1 MLKNY
6 IPLCMVIICSTLQA
20 EVVLD
25 GSLGPRGALPGPDY
39 LIGADLGQQHGANL
53 FHSFDTFNINTFESA
68 TFSGSDNINNVI
80 SRVTGGNPSN
90 IDGLFRSTISSANA
104 YLLNPA
110 GILFGQNA
118 QLDVQ
123 GSFHASTADVL
134 HFQDGSKFSATH
146 PQQSGLT
153 VAPPAAFGFLTESP
167 ARIAIEG
174 SNLSVNAGKT
184 LSFVGGQIDI
194 NNASLA
200 APSGQLN
207 LISMAQPGDVIPRYE
222 DLPAIKSLGN
232 ITLHDSIVTSSGE
245 GGGGIYIRGGR
256 FELHN
261 STVVAHTQGAQDGT
275 GIDIQANELL
285 ANQGGQIASHTFG
298 AGKAGGI
305 RVKVT
310 GTAEFT
316 DLNSD
321 GNASGVFADSKG
333 SGDAGDVIL
342 EIGELKVTEGAWM
355 GSEAYD
361 SGDGGHFI
369 IRAKD
374 LTFLNGGQVFTA
386 TYGSGQ
392 GGKID
397 VKVAEG
403 IILSGEY
410 KEIYGSGILSYSFN
424 EADNAGN
431 AGDIVLEANAL
442 SLKKG
447 TQISAATFGAGQG
460 GHLILKV
467 NGLVSLSGENS
478 KLYGSLISS
487 SAVGTVKNAGN
498 GGTIVLK
505 ARQLQITDG
514 GQVLAATFGPGD
526 AGQIFIQVA
535 DSVTLSGTA
544 SGQEKD
550 GQYFPSAILTNSD
563 DTYTDNLGQAG
574 NIVLVTQALSLAHGA
589 KISASTRGSQPGG
602 NVEIQ
607 AQQLYLA
614 DDAKITAESKKKAL
628 GDAGNLIITLT
639 GQLNM
644 ENASIETAADRA
656 DGGNIYI
663 TVPDYI
669 YLVNSAITTS
679 VKAED
684 GDGGNMTLSPT
695 FLVLD
700 GSKIIARAVGGDGG
714 NIHITTQGIYE
725 FSDSP
730 IDASSELGVDGEVVI
745 ALPDASA
752 IEGAFALS
760 AERNAVS
767 LPGPPCRGKKG
778 TEISTFSAILRRE
791 GASMSPKSLQE

>member
-6 IPLCMVIICSTLQA
+6 IPLCMLIICSALQA

-39 LIGADLGQQHGANL
+39 LIGADLGQQRGANL

-68 TFSGSDNINNVI
+68 TFSGPDNIHNVI

-90 IDGLFRSTISSANA
+90 IDGLFRSTISGANA

-123 GSFHASTADVL
+123 GSFHASTADAL
-134 HFQDGSKFSATH
+134 HFQDGSKFSASH
-146 PQQSGLT
+146 PEQSGLT

-167 ARIAIEG
+167 ARIAIDG
-174 SNLSVNAGKT
+174 SDLFVPAGQT
-184 LSFVGGQIDI
+184 LSFIGGQIDI
-194 NNASLA
+194 NNASIA
-200 APSGQLN
+200 APAGQLN
-207 LISMAQPGDVIPRYE
+207 LVSIAQSGNVIPRYE
-222 DLPAIKSLGN
+222 DLPAIKALGN

-298 AGKAGGI
+298 SGKGGGI
-305 RVKVT
+305 RIRVI
-310 GTAEFT
+310 GTTEFT
-316 DLNSD
+316 EQNSD

-342 EIGELKVTEGAWM
+342 EVGELKVTEGAWM
-355 GSEAYD
+355 GSESYN

-374 LTFLNGGQVFTA
+374 LTFLNGGQIGTA

-392 GGKID
+392 GGYID
-397 VKVAEG
+397 VKVAKG

-410 KEIYGSGILSYSFN
+410 KGMYNSAILSYSFS
-424 EADNAGN
+424 EDDNAGN
-431 AGDIVLEANAL
+431 AGNIMLEANAL
-442 SLKKG
+442 TLKNG
-447 TQISAATFGAGQG
+447 DIGAASFGAGQG
-460 GHLILKV
+460 GHITLKV
-467 NGLVSLSGENS
+467 NGLVSLSGES
-478 KLYGSLISS
+478 SLRQGSLIGA
-487 SAVGTVKNAGN
+487 SAVGTLENAGN
-498 GGTIVLK
+498 SGTVVLEAK
-505 ARQLQITDG
+505 QLLITDG
-514 GQVLAATFGPGD
+514 GQITASTFGPGD
-526 AGQIFIQVA
+526 AGKVFIKVA
-535 DSVTLSGTA
+535 DSVSISGTDSRKDNDGGGYP
-544 SGQEKD
+544 SGI
-550 GQYFPSAILTNSD
+550 FTTAAHN
-563 DTYTDNLGQAG
+563 YTKNLGQG
-574 NIVLVTQALSLAHGA
+574 GELLLETNQLSVSNAA
-589 KISASTRGSQPGG
+589 KISATTYGPHRGG
-602 NVEIQ
+602 NVKIQ
-607 AQQLYLA
+607 AQQIHLKNGG
-614 DDAKITAESKKKAL
+614 KITAESEKGAL

-639 GQLNM
+639 GQLKM
-644 ENASIETAADRA
+644 ENASIETAAELA
-656 DGGNIYI
+656 DGGNIYM

-684 GDGGNMTLSPT
+684 GDGGNITLHPT

-700 GSKIIARAVGGDGG
+700 GSKILARAVGGDGG
-714 NIHITTQGIYE
+714 NIHITTQGIFE

-730 IDASSELGVDGEVVI
+730 IDASSELGVDGEVMI
-745 ALPDASA
+745 ALPGASTL
-752 IEGAFALS
+752 EGEFVLP
-760 AERNAVS
+760 AERDRVD
-767 LPGPPCRGKKG
+767 LRGPPCAGKKG
-778 TEISTFSAILRRE
+778 TEISTFSATLRRE